1 MSTIVP
7 FIQVKANFLKAI
19 ASGNI
24 HIPSLY
30 YHPNLILRESF
41 WLRLRA
47 INYQMSQLGLKG
59 GHCLDFGGGSGV
71 FLPTL
76 ARRFTRVTC
85 IDLDTTEAEAL
96 VEGYQLL
103 NVNIVRADIS
113 AVNYSATPFEVIVA
127 ADVLEHFQELDIPIS
142 VIRQWLSPN
151 GYLFTSLPTENWF
164 YVLLRK
170 LFGIE
175 KPKDHYLKSVEVESY
190 LKRSGFVAV
199 KRIYL
204 PLFIPF
210 ASLFLVTAWR
220 IQQV

>member
-1 MSTIVP
+1 M
-7 FIQVKANFLKAI
+7 
-19 ASGNI
+19 
-24 HIPSLY
+24 
-30 YHPNLILRESF
+30 
-41 WLRLRA
+41 
-47 INYQMSQLGLKG
+47 
-59 GHCLDFGGGSGV
+59 
-71 FLPTL
+71 
-76 ARRFTRVTC
+76 TC

-175 KPKDHYLKSVEVESY
+175 KPKDHYHKSVEVESY

-220 IQQV
+220 IEQV